1 MAELIERIKDKVGQQ
16 VLASS
21 IYQSAVAWFN
31 GLGPRD
37 QVLVKA
43 LSALMVLALIFTWT
57 FQPSQAA
64 VKSADARFN
73 KELKFHQKMKENS
86 HLFAGSRLNDS
97 GAFQG
102 SILSL
107 VNNTA
112 KAKNIALKRFEP
124 EGDKGLR
131 VWLDQVNFNSVIDWL
146 ELLEV
151 QKGITIEQISIDK
164 VSPGIVNLRAVLK
177 A

>member
-1 MAELIERIKDKVGQQ
+1 MAELIERIKEKVGQQ
-16 VLASS
+16 VQASS
-21 IYQSAVAWFN
+21 LYQSATTWFN
-31 GLGPRD
+31 ALGSRD
-37 QVLVKA
+37 QILVKA
-43 LSALMVLALIFTWT
+43 LSALIALALIFTWT
-57 FQPSQAA
+57 LQPSQAA
-64 VKSADARFN
+64 VKSAESRFN
-73 KELKFHQKMKENS
+73 KEFKFHQKMKENA
-86 HLFAGSRLNDS
+86 HLFAGSGSNNTGS
-97 GAFQG
+97 FKG

-164 VSPGIVNLRAVLK
+164 VSPGLVNLRAVLK